1 MLIAA
6 EISAA
11 SVVIQYWT
19 TSVPV
24 AVWITIIL
32 VLIVILNIFV
42 VSIYGESE
50 FWFASIKIIAI
61 VGLIVLGIVLF
72 FGGYVEPYSRL
83 LAHVLFVSIFL
94 CSTWEKPSD
103 TK

>member
-1 MLIAA
+1 MLVAT

-32 VLIVILNIFV
+32 VVIVILNV
-42 VSIYGESE
+42 
-50 FWFASIKIIAI
+50 FAVRLFGMSHRE
-61 VGLIVLGIVLF
+61 VMLFERSTYTLNQGNRSSGLLQ
-72 FGGYVEPYSRL
+72 SKSL
-83 LAHVLFVSIFL
+83 L
-94 CSTWEKPSD
+94 
-103 TK
+103 

>member
-32 VLIVILNIFV
+32 ILIVILNIFV

-72 FGGYVEPYSRL
+72 FGGYVDHKSR
-83 LAHVLFVSIFL
+83 
-94 CSTWEKPSD
+94 STLVYFPGIISYGP
-103 TK
+103 

>member
-32 VLIVILNIFV
+32 VLILILNIFV

-72 FGGYVEPYSRL
+72 FGGYVNPKSRFP
-83 LAHVLFVSIFL
+83 LAHPPSTVS
-94 CSTWEKPSD
+94 
-103 TK
+103 